1 MGRGKIIFSLL
12 LLLWFGVHA
21 EAQNRYAVYLKYK
34 PQTGYTLANPL
45 AYLTPKAIQRRQKE
59 KLAIDSL
66 DLPVSEKYIDLL
78 RKNSNHLLY
87 NSKWLNASILVADE
101 AQVNT
106 IKSFPF
112 VEKVVYVAPGF
123 YQPPGSRILS
133 ELEGPAQDPFKTEHP
148 KWKSKENSASANA
161 YDFQN
166 QLIGIDKM
174 HQEGFTGKGV
184 SIAVL
189 DAGFPGVNTASP
201 FAYLVN
207 NKKIIAQKNIVKPWQ
222 KEVFTD
228 HPHGTNV
235 LSLIGANEPGKLVSG
250 AYDAEYILVIT
261 EDVYTEYWIEE
272 LNWVR
277 GAEFADSLGVD
288 IINSSL
294 GYIDFDDASMTY
306 QTKDLDGKTTIIAK
320 GAKIASDKG
329 ILVVNSVG
337 NYGSTGASSLISPAD
352 VKEVLAIGSVTQ
364 QLTVSG
370 FSSRGPTGDGRIKPD
385 LAAFGNSP
393 VLVLSNGAAG
403 SSSGTSFSGPQV
415 AALAA
420 GLWGAKPE
428 WTRAELVDNL
438 LRSAT
443 QFEKPDNQL
452 GYGIPDF
459 YKAYYGEIL
468 SVEEDEDIEW
478 KIFPNPIFDEEL
490 SIYFGIGQAC
500 EFRLIDSSGKAVIES
515 GLERTGSK
523 EPYKVN
529 LNGITPGL
537 YLVQLREGSL
547 VKQSKL
553 IKK

>member
-1 MGRGKIIFSLL
+1 MGRVKFFVWIVLL
-12 LLLWFGVHA
+12 FGFGIQA
-21 EAQNRYAVYLKYK
+21 KAQNRYAVYLKFK
-34 PQTGYTLANPL
+34 PQSGYTLANPQ
-45 AYLTPKAIQRRQKE
+45 AYLTSKAIQRRQKE

-66 DLPVSEKYIDLL
+66 DLPVSEKYLDLL
-78 RKNSNHLLY
+78 KKNSNHILY
-87 NSKWLNASILVADE
+87 NSKWLNASVLVADA
-101 AQVNT
+101 AQINT

-112 VEKVVYVAPGF
+112 VDRVVYLAPGF
-123 YQPPGSRILS
+123 YQPPGSRVLHEMI
-133 ELEGPAQDPFKTEHP
+133 GPNPDPTQTEHP
-148 KWKSKENSASANA
+148 KWKNRELSTAANA

-166 QLIGIDKM
+166 QLLGIDKM
-174 HQEGFTGKGV
+174 HQEGFTGKGI
-184 SIAVL
+184 SIAVF

-201 FAYLVN
+201 FSYLIT

-235 LSLIGANEPGKLVSG
+235 LSLIGANEPAKLVSG
-250 AYDAEYILVIT
+250 AYDSEYILVIT

-288 IINSSL
+288 IISSSV
-294 GYIDFDDASMTY
+294 GYLDFDDASMTY
-306 QTKDLDGKTTIIAK
+306 QAKDLDGKSTIIAK

-337 NYGSTGASSLISPAD
+337 NYGSSGATSLVSPAD

-364 QLTVSG
+364 QLGVSG

-393 VLVLSNGAAG
+393 VLILSNGAT
-403 SSSGTSFSGPQV
+403 SNSSGTSFSAPQV

-420 GLWGAKPE
+420 GLWSAKLE
-428 WTRAELVDNL
+428 WTRSELVDKL

-443 QFEKPDNQL
+443 QYEKPDNQL

-468 SVEEDEDIEW
+468 SVEDEEQIEW
-478 KIFPNPIFDEEL
+478 KVFPNPLLEREL
-490 SIYFGIGQAC
+490 NIYFGVGLTSNI
-500 EFRLIDSSGKAVIES
+500 RLVDTTGKLVIES
-515 GLERTGSK
+515 ELKRNNVKS
-523 EPYKVN
+523 PYLLN
-529 LNGITPGL
+529 LPDLKPGL
-537 YLVQLREGSL
+537 YLIQLQEGNL
-547 VKQSKL
+547 IKHTKL

>member
-1 MGRGKIIFSLL
+1 MGKIKLFGLLIFVI
-12 LLLWFGVHA
+12 WFGDEA
-21 EAQNRYAVYLKYK
+21 NAQNRYAVYLKYK
-34 PQTGYTLANPL
+34 PQSEYTLANPQ
-45 AYLTPKAIQRRQKE
+45 AYLTSKAIQRRQKE

-66 DLPVSEKYIDLL
+66 DLPVSEKYLELL
-78 RKNSNHLLY
+78 RKNSNHILY
-87 NSKWLNASILVADE
+87 NSKWLNASILVADQ
-101 AQVNT
+101 AQVNM
-106 IKSFPF
+106 IKEFPF

-123 YQPPGSRILS
+123 YQPPGARMIN
-133 ELEGPAQDPFKTEHP
+133 EEGPQQDPLKTEHP
-148 KWKSKENSASANA
+148 KWKSRESVSASNA

-174 HQEGFTGKGV
+174 HQEGFTGKGIT
-184 SIAVL
+184 IAVF

-201 FAYLVN
+201 FSYLIN
-207 NKKIIAQKNIVKPWQ
+207 NKKIIAQKNTVKPWQ

-235 LSLIGANEPGKLVSG
+235 LSLIAANEPAKLVSG
-250 AYDAEYILVIT
+250 AFDSEYILVIT
-261 EDVYTEYWIEE
+261 EDVFTEYWIEE

-288 IINSSL
+288 IINSSV
-294 GYIDFDDASMTY
+294 GYLDFDDASMTY
-306 QTKDLDGKTTIIAK
+306 QAKDLDGKTTTISK

-337 NYGSTGASSLISPAD
+337 NYGSAGATSLISPAD

-364 QLTVSG
+364 QLSVSG

-385 LAAFGNSP
+385 LVAFGNSP
-393 VLVLSNGAAG
+393 VLILSNGAT
-403 SSSGTSFSGPQV
+403 STSSGTSFSGPQV

-428 WTRAELVDNL
+428 WTRSELIDNL
-438 LRSAT
+438 LRSAS

-459 YKAYYGEIL
+459 FKAYYGEIL
-468 SVEEDEDIEW
+468 SVEDEEEIKW
-478 KIFPNPIFDEEL
+478 KVYPNPISEEEL
-490 SIYFGIGQAC
+490 NIHFGVGLKC
-500 EFRLIDSSGKAVIES
+500 EIRLIDASGRVILES
-515 GLERTGSK
+515 ALARSDAK
-523 EPYKVN
+523 SPYKLSLVS
-529 LNGITPGL
+529 LKPGL
-537 YLVQLREGSL
+537 YFIQLQEGSL
-547 VKQSKL
+547 TRHFKL

>member
-1 MGRGKIIFSLL
+1 MGRGKFFISLALIL
-12 LLLWFGVHA
+12 LFGFHA

-34 PQTGYTLANPL
+34 PQSGFTLANPQ

-66 DLPVSEKYIDLL
+66 DLPVSEKYIELL
-78 RKNSNHLLY
+78 RKSSNHILY
-87 NSKWLNASILVADE
+87 NSKWLNASILVADQ
-101 AQVNT
+101 AQINT
-106 IKSFPF
+106 IKTFPF
-112 VEKVVYVAPGF
+112 VDKVVYVAPGF
-123 YQPPGSRILS
+123 YQPPGSRILTDQ
-133 ELEGPAQDPFKTEHP
+133 EGPVQDPLKTQHP
-148 KWKSKENSASANA
+148 KWKNREATAAANT

-174 HQEGFTGKGV
+174 HQEGFTGKGIT
-184 SIAVL
+184 IAVF

-201 FAYLVN
+201 FAYLIN
-207 NKKIIAQKNIVKPWQ
+207 NKKIIAQKNTVKPWQ

-261 EDVYTEYWIEE
+261 EDVFTEYWIEE

-337 NYGSTGASSLISPAD
+337 NYGSAGASSLISPAD
-352 VKEVLAIGSVTQ
+352 VKEVLSIGSVTQ

-370 FSSRGPTGDGRIKPD
+370 FSSRGPTADGRIKPD

-393 VLVLSNGAAG
+393 VLVLSNGAIGA
-403 SSSGTSFSGPQV
+403 SSGTSFSGPQV
-415 AALAA
+415 AALAG

-428 WTRAELVDNL
+428 WTRAELVENL
-438 LRSAT
+438 LRSAS
-443 QFEKPDNQL
+443 QFEKPDNLL

-459 YKAYYGEIL
+459 FKAYYGEIL
-468 SVEEDEDIEW
+468 SVEDVEDIEW
-478 KIFPNPIFDEEL
+478 KIFPNPISEGEL
-490 SIYFGIGQAC
+490 SIYFGIGLAC
-500 EFRLIDSSGKAVIES
+500 ELRLFDSSGKAVLES
-515 GLERTGSK
+515 GLERPNIKT
-523 EPYKVN
+523 PYKID
-529 LNGITPGL
+529 LAGFTPGL

-547 VKQSKL
+547 IKQTKL